1 MDNDQILALIKEAL
15 AEVAPN
21 RTADFANL
29 AFEQKIEALGLDSIA
44 TMEMVNFVEEKTDA
58 SFPDEE
64 LAKVQ
69 TVRDLAG
76 LIRDGRVSAG

>member
-15 AEVAPN
+15 ADVAPN
-21 RTADFANL
+21 RKADFANI
-29 AFEQKIEALGLDSIA
+29 AFDNKIEALGLDSIA
-44 TMEMVNFVEEKTDA
+44 TMEMVNFVEEKVDA
-58 SFPDEE
+58 TFPDEE